1 MKFSHKIFFAFI
13 VFVVVAGAGYALTFI
28 EQQLPSFA
36 VPAVLAVLSGILYL
50 LFNRQSST
58 GQEQSPSE
66 TAPTKDPKLQEAY
79 IELAKSKTDIMGRDE
94 LLRKYQRV
102 IEQSPASIIITN
114 LEGIIEYVNPYFCQ
128 VSGYSCEEVI
138 GQNPRILKS
147 GELPSE
153 EYANLWSTLKEGK
166 TWRGEFH
173 NKHKDGHLYWEF
185 AHISPVKNGNGG
197 ITHYIAIKEEVTKR
211 KAINEARK
219 MYAQALHSINDIVTI
234 VNLKGDFIYVN
245 DSFLTAYGYKAEEI
259 KGQSIIQI
267 IDDSKP
273 KKLLKDILKQTLD
286 KGWQGELPTK
296 SKGGHHFT
304 ISFRTS
310 TIKDK
315 NGQSTAVI
323 GVSRDLTEEKSLEE
337 IKRRAEMLASV
348 QELAG
353 SVSHEFSQ
361 PLQIIYNYIS
371 LINMGKLKKEYVNKI
386 EDATKRITGLVEHLG
401 EITHIQK
408 QDYLSSK
415 IIDLKQ
421 SSKTGSDASYK
432 KILVVD
438 DEAQILETVTEML
451 HLSGYACDSAADG
464 LEALQMVGKNSYH
477 LIISD
482 INMPRMSGTEL
493 FEKLQAI
500 GFKEAFIFMTGYNLS
515 KETNALM
522 KKIDGLLNKP
532 VDMKKLLSIVE
543 NILGKPGTQN

>member
-1 MKFSHKIFFAFI
+1 MKFSHKISYAIILFI
-13 VFVVVAGAGYALTFI
+13 VIAGAGYALTLI
-28 EQQLPSFA
+28 EQPFPTYTGPIA
-36 VPAVLAVLSGILYL
+36 LAALAGALYL
-50 LFNRQSST
+50 LFNRQPAPKK
-58 GQEQSPSE
+58 EQVP
-66 TAPTKDPKLQEAY
+66 ADKAAKQDPQLQEAY
-79 IELAKSKTDIMGRDE
+79 IKLAKSKTDIMGKDE
-94 LLRKYQRV
+94 LLRKYQRI

-114 LEGIIEYVNPYFCQ
+114 LEGIIEYVNPYFSQ
-128 VSGYSCEEVI
+128 VSGYSSEEAI
-138 GQNPRILKS
+138 GQNPSIFKS
-147 GELPSE
+147 GSMPAE
-153 EYANLWSTLKEGK
+153 EYAKLWSTLREGK

-185 AHISPVKNGNGG
+185 AHITPVKNGHGG
-197 ITHYIAIKEEVTKR
+197 ITHYIAIKEEVSKR

-234 VNLKGDFIYVN
+234 VNLKGDFVYVN
-245 DSFLTAYGYKAEEI
+245 DSFLNAYGYNAEEI
-259 KGQSIIQI
+259 KGQNIIQI

-273 KKLLKDILKQTLD
+273 KKLLKEILKQTLA

-296 SKGGHHFT
+296 SKDGHHFT

-310 TIKDK
+310 TIRDKD
-315 NGQSTAVI
+315 GQASAVI

-371 LINMGKLKKEYVNKI
+371 LINMGKLKKEYVHKI
-386 EDATKRITGLVEHLG
+386 EDATKRITGLVDHLS

-421 SSKTGSDASYK
+421 SSKTGSDASHK

-438 DEAQILETVTEML
+438 DEEQILETVTEML

-464 LEALQMVGKNSYH
+464 LDALQMVGKNSYQ

-493 FEKLQAI
+493 FEKLQTI

-515 KETNALM
+515 RETNALM